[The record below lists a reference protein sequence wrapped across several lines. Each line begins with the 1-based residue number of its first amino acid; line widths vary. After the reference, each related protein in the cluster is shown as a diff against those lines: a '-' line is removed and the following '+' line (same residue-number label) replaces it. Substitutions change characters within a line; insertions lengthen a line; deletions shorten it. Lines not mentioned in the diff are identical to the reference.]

1 MYCYRHPNICPL
13 YPAAH
18 NLMSGWGIVE
28 LQSSNE
34 AHGWRHHVCE
44 FLSSRNWKRTT
55 WWMDGVCIEKHTRK
69 YQNRLGTF
77 RDGSMSNRTYSRNHI
92 RMSLNLNILY
102 VRDHMLFSIAIILL
116 MFIIYLVSLAAV
128 FKKVNG
134 LNIWSE
140 FILSSITQSFSLSKL
155 VHVSNHLHIDYK

>member
-1 MYCYRHPNICPL
+1 MEASCLWVSQQQELKKDDMMNGWSVYRKHRRK
-13 YPAAH
+13 
-18 NLMSGWGIVE
+18 
-28 LQSSNE
+28 SS
-34 AHGWRHHVCE
+34 
-44 FLSSRNWKRTT
+44 
-55 WWMDGVCIEKHTRK
+55 
-69 YQNRLGTF
+69 YQNRHGTF

-92 RMSLNLNILY
+92 RMSLHLNILY
-102 VRDHMLFSIAIILL
+102 VRDHVLISIVIILL